1 MDYLYYA
8 TGILVFVAVVLLI
21 EGMYLTWNSAKG
33 PEAERVA
40 RRLRMM
46 SAGGHATGESAS
58 MIKKRLL
65 SESPVFQRLL
75 LQMPRVSQLDRLL
88 EQSGLTWTV
97 SDLIALS
104 LICPVLVGGLALF
117 LRLPLLM
124 VLPLMAFSLF
134 VPLLGVLRAK
144 SKRLAKVDQQLPD
157 ALDLIGRALRAGH
170 AFPTA
175 MKMVGDEMNAPIA
188 DEFKATFDEVN
199 FGISMNDALMN
210 LATRVPSTDLR
221 YFVIAVMIQRETG
234 GNLAEL
240 LDNISKIVRERMKL
254 LGQIRVLSAEGR
266 MSAWVLGLLPFAAA
280 LMIQL
285 SNPGFLAVLY
295 TDPVGRKMVAGALTM
310 MFLGVLAMRK
320 IIRIRV

>member
-8 TGILVFVAVVLLI
+8 TGILVFLAVVLLI
-21 EGMYLTWNSAKG
+21 EGLYLTWNSAKG
-33 PEAERVA
+33 PEAERIS

-46 SAGGHATGESAS
+46 SAGGHVGGESQS

-65 SESPVFQRLL
+65 SESPLFQRLL
-75 LQMPRVSQLDRLL
+75 LQLPRASQVDRLL
-88 EQSGLTWTV
+88 EQSGVSWTV
-97 SDLIALS
+97 SDLIVLS
-104 LICPVLVGGLALF
+104 LICPVLVGGLTLY
-117 LRLPLLM
+117 LRLPLFA
-124 VLPLMAFSLF
+124 VLAAMALSISF
-134 VPLLGVLRAK
+134 PLLWVMNAK
-144 SKRLAKVDQQLPD
+144 SKRLARVDQQLPD

-188 DEFKATFDEVN
+188 DEFRATFDEVN
-199 FGISMNDALMN
+199 FGISMQDALMN

-221 YFVIAVMIQRETG
+221 YFVIAVLIQRETG

-240 LDNISKIVRERMKL
+240 LDNISKIVRDRMKL

-285 SNPGFLAVLY
+285 SNPGFLSVLY
-295 TDPVGRKMVAGALTM
+295 TDPAGRKMVGTAIVM
-310 MFLGVLAMRK
+310 MILGVFAMRK

>member
-8 TGILVFVAVVLLI
+8 TGILVFLAVVLLI

-46 SAGGHATGESAS
+46 SAGAHAGGESAS

-65 SESPVFQRLL
+65 SESPAFQRLL
-75 LQMPRVSQLDRLL
+75 LQLPRVSQVDRLL
-88 EQSGLTWTV
+88 EQSGMTWTV
-97 SDLIALS
+97 SDLIVLS
-104 LICPVLVGGLALF
+104 LLCPVLVGGLALF
-117 LRLPLLM
+117 LRLPLFA
-124 VLPLMAFSLF
+124 VLPLMVLSLGF
-134 VPLLGVLRAK
+134 PLLMVLRAK
-144 SKRLAKVDQQLPD
+144 GKRLAKVDQQLPD

-210 LATRVPSTDLR
+210 MATRVPSTDLR

-240 LDNISKIVRERMKL
+240 LDNISKIVRERIKL
-254 LGQIRVLSAEGR
+254 MGQIRVLSAEGR

-280 LMIQL
+280 AMIQL
-285 SNPGFLAVLY
+285 TNPGFLAVLY
-295 TDPVGRKMVAGALTM
+295 TDPAGQKMVATAITM
-310 MFLGVLAMRK
+310 MIVGVFVMRK